1 MTVNRGRA
9 WVIALVVTLW
19 LGLAACGEATPSPLQ
34 SPPVFS
40 PLPTPTQPLVP
51 TAPPPVQPPGQPVPG
66 ATITIAPT
74 VTPLPTAP
82 PPTPTAS
89 PAGLV
94 PTAARTPVLPP
105 VPTAARTPV
114 FLPTPFGTPDIAAT
128 SRAVFATITA
138 QALPPTQPIPP
149 TPGRPIGAGPR
160 AIVTALPTPTLDPS
174 GISLL
179 SASERVYAGGAGAL
193 TVRTLPGAT
202 CALSLIRA
210 GSDGA
215 PVSMPAPGGASRV
228 AGDDGVIA
236 WVWPVAE
243 GEAPGKVMLELNCGS
258 AGVARYEIEVSR

>member
-9 WVIALVVTLW
+9 WIVALVVTLW

-40 PLPTPTQPLVP
+40 PLPTPTLPLVP
-51 TAPPPVQPPGQPVPG
+51 TVPPPGQPVPG
-66 ATITIAPT
+66 ATITIAPS

-82 PPTPTAS
+82 PPTPT

-94 PTAARTPVLPP
+94 PTAVRTPFVTL
-105 VPTAARTPV
+105 VPTANRTPV

-128 SRAVFATITA
+128 SRAVFAAITA
-138 QALPPTQPIPP
+138 QALPPAQPIPP

-160 AIVTALPTPTLDPS
+160 AIVTAVPTPTLDPS

-202 CALSLIRA
+202 CALSLIRV

-215 PVSMPAPGGASRV
+215 PVSSPAPGGASRV

-236 WVWPVAE
+236 WVWPVAADE
-243 GEAPGKVMLELNCGS
+243 TPGKVTLELNCGS
-258 AGVARYEIEVSR
+258 AGLARYEIEVSR